1 VKTRK
6 LSILYAI
13 CDFLASASAWT
24 IFCVLKNRS
33 EVLNSPEAHVT
44 TGEFITGLI
53 AIPISWVLLYMITGF
68 YAASLKRSRL
78 LELVYSLAV
87 TIPGVSILFFILILH
102 GFITQN
108 SLFLYFFEALFLL
121 QFCLTYI
128 PRLLITSSTA
138 NKVHKGL
145 IGYNT
150 IIIGSNGKAF
160 DIFRR
165 IREEKIPS
173 GNILTGY
180 VSIKNGKSDLFNDR
194 LQYLGNTENLPRI
207 ITENGIE
214 EVIIAIEG
222 NEHDTIGAIIGN
234 LEYSD
239 VTIKAIPSLRDILTG
254 RVEHTAI
261 FGTPLLEIS
270 NRLMPVWQANVKQIM
285 DYSFAITFLILLS
298 PVILLLSILIRLSGK
313 GPVIFKQLRTG
324 KNGRPFTIYKFRSM
338 HADAERGEPLLSSSN
353 DNRITRLG
361 RFLRKHRLDEIP
373 NLINVVKGEMSLVGP
388 RPERQFFIDQIVQ
401 RAPHYR
407 RLLKVKPGI
416 TSWGQVKFGY
426 ASNVEEMIERLE
438 YDLLYLENMSLSIDL
453 KILIYTLIIIIKGK
467 GV

>member
-1 VKTRK
+1 MKTGR

-13 CDFLASASAWT
+13 CDFLGSACAWT
-24 IFCVLKNRS
+24 IFCVVKNRAQI
-33 EVLNSPEAHVT
+33 VNGPEIHVT
-44 TGEFITGLI
+44 SVEFITGLLV
-53 AIPISWVLLYMITGF
+53 IPVSWVILYMITGF
-68 YAASLKRSRL
+68 YAVSLKRSRL

-87 TIPGVSILFFILILH
+87 TIPGAFILFFILLLH
-102 GFITQN
+102 GFITQYY
-108 SLFLYFFEALFLL
+108 LFLYFFEALLLL
-121 QFCLTYI
+121 QFCFTYI

-138 NKVHKGL
+138 KKVHKGL

-150 IIIGSNGKAF
+150 LIIGSNGKAF
-160 DIFRR
+160 DIFNR

-180 VSIKNGKSDLFNDR
+180 VSIKNGKSDLFKER
-194 LQYLGNTENLPRI
+194 LTYLGNIENLPQI
-207 ITENGIE
+207 INENRIE

-270 NRLMPVWQANVKQIM
+270 NRLMPVWQANIKQIM

-298 PVILLLSILIRLSGK
+298 PVILFLSVLIKSSGK
-313 GPVIFKQLRTG
+313 GPVIYRQLRTG
-324 KNGRPFTIYKFRSM
+324 KNGRPFIIYKFRSM
-338 HADAERGEPLLSSSN
+338 NADAERGEPLLSSSN
-353 DNRITRLG
+353 DNRITAIG

-401 RAPHYR
+401 KAPHYR

-426 ASNVEEMIERLE
+426 ASTIDEMIERLE
-438 YDLLYLENMSLSIDL
+438 YDLLYLENMSLSLDL
-453 KILIYTLIIIIKGK
+453 KIMIYTLIIIIKGK